1 MWDESETLN
10 YLLERLRSAG
20 GDTDDIEVKA
30 AAGGLSPSLVQS
42 ICGISNLPE
51 GGWIVLGLDERAG
64 FLPVDLP
71 DVAALK
77 QGLAARA
84 RACLPPVQMTFLDAQ
99 VDGKPVVI
107 AKVAATAASA
117 KPCRVR
123 STGQAWTR
131 AWDGDFSM
139 SSLEEQAFL
148 AQRSHP
154 DFDQHP
160 VADSRKSDLDPA
172 LLDLWADTVK
182 ALDPMGLGRFTGDEL
197 LFRAGIV
204 VDGGRLS
211 TAGLLTLGKHP
222 QQFLPRFVINMSVE
236 ARENSGIRAAETTT
250 LTGPIPIMLDGALS
264 WARKVFSRYTATD
277 PSGSVR
283 DRWEYPPE
291 AFRELVSNALV
302 HRDLDQWSR
311 GEAVEV
317 RLAPTSLRVTN
328 PGGLYGITLDRL
340 GVRGTTSARNARLIE
355 LCRYARAS
363 GGARVVEALA
373 SGIPRIID
381 LMKAS
386 DLPAPRFHDN
396 GLRFT
401 AVLSTVLSDTGA
413 ADIADL
419 SDSQRAVYIALVR
432 GSQSAAEL
440 AAATGLKPPTVRKA
454 LRGLAQ
460 RGMAIQ
466 RGGRGR
472 PTVYQRND
480 SA

>member
-1 MWDESETLN
+1 
-10 YLLERLRSAG
+10 
-20 GDTDDIEVKA
+20 
-30 AAGGLSPSLVQS
+30 
-42 ICGISNLPE
+42 
-51 GGWIVLGLDERAG
+51 
-64 FLPVDLP
+64 
-71 DVAALK
+71 
-77 QGLAARA
+77 
-84 RACLPPVQMTFLDAQ
+84 
-99 VDGKPVVI
+99 
-107 AKVAATAASA
+107 
-117 KPCRVR
+117 
-123 STGQAWTR
+123 
-131 AWDGDFSM
+131 
-139 SSLEEQAFL
+139 
-148 AQRSHP
+148 
-154 DFDQHP
+154 
-160 VADSRKSDLDPA
+160 
-172 LLDLWADTVK
+172 
-182 ALDPMGLGRFTGDEL
+182 
-197 LFRAGIV
+197 
-204 VDGGRLS
+204 
-211 TAGLLTLGKHP
+211 
-222 QQFLPRFVINMSVE
+222 MSVE

-250 LTGPIPIMLDGALS
+250 LTGPIPIMLDGALT

-277 PSGSVR
+277 PGGSVR

-317 RLAPTSLRVTN
+317 RLAPTALRVTN

-355 LCRYARAS
+355 LCRYARS
-363 GGARVVEALA
+363 SDGARVVEALA

-401 AVLSTVLSDTGA
+401 AVLSTAFSDAGA
-413 ADIADL
+413 ADIAEL
-419 SDSQRAVYIALVR
+419 SESQRVVYVALVR

-460 RGMAIQ
+460 RGMTIQ
-466 RGGRGR
+466 RGGRGK